1 MLLFFF
7 FHSDRIDLY
16 VCVCVCGSKRR
27 RKILLKDSDTFDH
40 DLILQADIN
49 SIATLQFFSFILYFF
64 FLQFKISVLLLFPF
78 QQLLL
83 IFPTIIFLLAITL
96 FLCCSQQC
104 QTPTVRTADSLFLTI
119 SKTSYSGTCLLYI
132 LPNYFFFYFSSCI
145 FFLFFFFFLRIKAS
159 VNQIIIK
166 G

>member
-1 MLLFFF
+1 M
-7 FHSDRIDLY
+7 
-16 VCVCVCGSKRR
+16 CVCVAVKEEEKYYSKIP
-27 RKILLKDSDTFDH
+27 ILLIMIWFFKQTS
-40 DLILQADIN
+40 ILLLLFN
-49 SIATLQFFSFILYFF
+49 FFHLFFIFF

-132 LPNYFFFYFSSCI
+132 LPNYFFFTFHLVFSS
-145 FFLFFFFFLRIKAS
+145 FFFLRIKAS